1 MRNKYIF
8 RIVLNWILK
17 RQEKLRFYERYIEI
31 YFCTHL
37 FFEKRF
43 KMGKKA
49 KYRIFEKSG
58 MQKMD

>member
-43 KMGKKA
+43 KEGKTA
-49 KYRIFEKSG
+49 K
-58 MQKMD
+58 